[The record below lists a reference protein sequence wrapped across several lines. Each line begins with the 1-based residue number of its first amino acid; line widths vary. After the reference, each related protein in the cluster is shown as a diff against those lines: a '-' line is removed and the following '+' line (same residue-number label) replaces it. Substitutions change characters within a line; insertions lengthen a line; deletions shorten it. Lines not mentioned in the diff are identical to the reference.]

1 MSLFA
6 HKRHP
11 EDEKQ
16 GSYQIFSWLRLRLS
30 RILKMEDETITPQQG
45 MRTQ

>member
-11 EDEKQ
+11 QEEKQ
-16 GSYQIFSWLRLRLS
+16 GSYQIFSWLRSRLS
-30 RILKMEDETITPQQG
+30 RILKLEDETFT
-45 MRTQ
+45 

>member
-11 EDEKQ
+11 QEEKQ
-16 GSYQIFSWLRLRLS
+16 GPYQIFSWLPLRLS
-30 RILKMEDETITPQQG
+30 RILKMEDETNT
-45 MRTQ
+45 